1 MRKLFH
7 QTTKLKGEKMA
18 RINIDDSLF
27 KEAGFFDLAI
37 KLGSRRIALGAMVE
51 AFILAQKHFLAESSD
66 RLIPLSEWKRE
77 KISDEIIECGLA
89 EVREKGIYVRGS
101 KEQFS
106 WLIQR
111 SEAGKKGGL
120 AKANKKELSLATV
133 SDRQAEVNGSKPLTL
148 SPSSSSSSSS
158 FLIPQAHSLT
168 QTHTQTKK
176 LKNKNS
182 CDFDFEKIYSEY
194 PRKVGKA
201 VGIDRLKKM
210 IKTETDYQALNDAV
224 QNYALECDL
233 NGTEEKY
240 IKHFSSFIGTV
251 EKQTWRE
258 YSGVREKIVPKN
270 KAELIQDHNLNSLN
284 QVLSDWENESV

>member
-1 MRKLFH
+1 
-7 QTTKLKGEKMA
+7 MA

-120 AKANKKELSLATV
+120 AKANKKELSLATA

-148 SPSSSSSSSS
+148 SPSSSS
-158 FLIPQAHSLT
+158 FLISPTQALT

-182 CDFDFEKIYSEY
+182 CDFDFEKIYSAY
-194 PRKVGKA
+194 PRKIGKA
-201 VGIDRLKKM
+201 IGIERLKKT
-210 IKTETDYQALNDAV
+210 IKSQEDYLALQDAV
-224 QNYALECDL
+224 NNYALECRQ
-233 NGTEEKY
+233 NASEEKY
-240 IKHFSSFIGTV
+240 IKHFSSFIGTP

-258 YSGVREKIVPKN
+258 YSGVREKFEPKN
-270 KAELIQDHNLNSLN
+270 KSQLIQDHNLNSLN
-284 QVLSDWENESV
+284 QVLADWENESA